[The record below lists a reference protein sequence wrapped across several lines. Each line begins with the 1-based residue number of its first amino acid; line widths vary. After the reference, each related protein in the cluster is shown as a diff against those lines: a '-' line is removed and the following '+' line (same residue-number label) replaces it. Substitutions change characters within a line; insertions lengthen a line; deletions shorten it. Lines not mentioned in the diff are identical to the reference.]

1 VSGEA
6 RDQGSGGRATGAPGA
21 TGAQGARG
29 DITERTPPPPAPVV
43 AWVER
48 FGSAAP
54 GVSCLCDR
62 GARALAAALD
72 TPSGKREAAWA
83 LLAADALLTWAVE
96 DAADAP
102 DPAAALDR
110 VLRSAQAPRGELGP

>member
-1 VSGEA
+1 VSAGV
-6 RDQGSGGRATGAPGA
+6 RDQGTGGQAAGPTRSTGKI
-21 TGAQGARG
+21 TG
-29 DITERTPPPPAPVV
+29 RTPPPPPPVV

-48 FGSAAP
+48 FGSSAP
-54 GVSCLCDR
+54 GATTLRQR

-72 TPSGKREAAWA
+72 TPSGSREAAWA

-102 DPAAALDR
+102 DPATELEG
-110 VLRSAQAPRGELGP
+110 VLRSAQAPRGEPGS